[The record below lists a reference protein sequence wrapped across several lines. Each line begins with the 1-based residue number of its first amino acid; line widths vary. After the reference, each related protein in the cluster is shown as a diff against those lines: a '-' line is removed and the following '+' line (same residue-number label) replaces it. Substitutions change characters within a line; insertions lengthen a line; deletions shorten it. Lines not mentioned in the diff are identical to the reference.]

1 MTKLIVG
8 FDYKVLI
15 NNDSLRKTH
24 LVSVN
29 LISRINYLK
38 NYARLLK
45 TNIGGIMHKIAVIGG
60 DGTGPE
66 VIEEGRKALDAIAKI
81 YNVELNYHPMDI
93 NGERYLRTGEVLT
106 DQDIDELKT
115 CDAIYLGAIGHPGIQ
130 PGILE
135 RGILLKLRFD
145 FEQYINYRPVK
156 LYPNVDSPI
165 KNATPDT
172 IDYVVIRENTG
183 GLYTGV
189 GQFEQKGTPQE
200 VATQSMVY
208 SYEQVERCIR
218 FSFET
223 ARKRHQ
229 KAPLKGLSEEDRSK
243 GMIGKVTL
251 CGKTNVLTY
260 VFDLWERVFDEVAKD
275 FPDIATDYTHV
286 DAVCVH
292 MIERPQIFDV
302 IVTSNMFGDIIT
314 DLAAVTQGGMG
325 VAASG
330 NINPAG
336 LSMFEP
342 IGGTAPAFTG
352 KNEINPMAAVGAA
365 HLMLDH
371 LGYSEAAAHL
381 ETAKVNVIQRMN
393 SMLAGKMG
401 FKTTE
406 IGNMICDEIYHMAH
420 S

>member
-1 MTKLIVG
+1 
-8 FDYKVLI
+8 
-15 NNDSLRKTH
+15 
-24 LVSVN
+24 
-29 LISRINYLK
+29 
-38 NYARLLK
+38 
-45 TNIGGIMHKIAVIGG
+45 MHKIAVIGG

-66 VIEEGRKALDAIAKI
+66 VIAEGLKALRVI
-81 YNVELNYHPMDI
+81 MDQYQIECEFIETNI
-93 NGERYLRTGEVLT
+93 NGNRYLQTGELLT
-106 DQDIDELKT
+106 DQDMALLKGM
-115 CDAIYLGAIGHPGIQ
+115 DAIYLGAIGHPDIQ

-145 FEQYINYRPVK
+145 LDQYINFRPVK
-156 LYPNVDSPI
+156 LYPNVYSPI
-165 KNATPDT
+165 KGASSDT

-189 GQFEQKGTPQE
+189 GSIENKGTAQE
-200 VATQSMVY
+200 VATQSMIY
-208 SYEQVERCIR
+208 SYKEVERCIR
-218 FSFET
+218 FAFET
-223 ARKRHQ
+223 AIKRHQ
-229 KAPLKGLSEEDRSK
+229 KEPWKGLSNDEK
-243 GMIGKVTL
+243 KAGFVGKVTL

-260 VFDLWERVFDEVAKD
+260 VFDLWERVFKDVAKS
-275 FPDIATDYTHV
+275 FPTILTQYTHV

-292 MIERPQIFDV
+292 MVERPEIFDV

-330 NINPAG
+330 NIHPTG
-336 LSMFEP
+336 VSMFEP
-342 IGGTAPAFTG
+342 IGGTAPDFTG
-352 KNEINPMAAVGAA
+352 KNEINPMAAIGAA

-371 LGYSEAAAHL
+371 LGYGEAANRL
-381 ETAKVNVIQRMN
+381 EEAKIRVIQKMT

-406 IGNMICDEIYHMAH
+406 IGNMICNELYHMAD